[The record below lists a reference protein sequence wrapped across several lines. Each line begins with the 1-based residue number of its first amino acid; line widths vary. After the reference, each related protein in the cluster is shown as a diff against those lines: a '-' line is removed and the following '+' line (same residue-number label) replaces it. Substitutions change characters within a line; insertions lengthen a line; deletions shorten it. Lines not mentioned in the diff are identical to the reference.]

1 MANEDRASEALVRET
16 PSPGEATEAAMTS
29 PEKKEEARVPEI
41 GQILDAVE
49 NVILIEKV
57 KK

>member
-57 KK
+57 